1 MALRRCSTGIISA
14 SIFLVGIWLLGSVT
28 QATAETLNLKFFT
41 HVTKTEMVPIADVE
55 GHFIGVSVREG
66 VTVFE
71 NGELGWV
78 KAALILDLI
87 KGAGTF
93 DSYATYT
100 LMDGSTFTVRN
111 KGTMEATSQGVS
123 TGAKRTGDI
132 ICGTGRFQ
140 GIKGTITSSTKLLP
154 PEKGERERKALSEG
168 TLVYTLPSK

>member
-1 MALRRCSTGIISA
+1 MVKRRFISGLA
-14 SIFLVGIWLLGSVT
+14 ITSILVIGIWLPGSVPE
-28 QATAETLNLKFFT
+28 ATAETLNLKFFT
-41 HVTKTEMVPIADVE
+41 HVTKMEMVPISDVE

-71 NGELGWV
+71 NGELAWV
-78 KAALILDLI
+78 KAALILDLT

-100 LMDGSTFTVRN
+100 VTDGSTFTVRN
-111 KGTMEATSQGVS
+111 KGTMEATPQGVS
-123 TGAKRTGDI
+123 LGAKRTGDI
-132 ICGTGRFQ
+132 IHGTGRFQ

-154 PEKGERERKALSEG
+154 SEKGEMGGKALSEG